1 METPS
6 YETKVQQQ
14 IEQYRH
20 VANMHELPE
29 IFHYWSNKYLRPKL
43 NALFGVDSIVDFYA
57 EYFRRATVGQPGP
70 YRFASLGAGECSLE
84 IQLAVRLRAQGLSD
98 FTIECFELSPVLIE
112 RALVAARQADVT
124 DLVQIVPVDLNQW
137 SPTKGCYTGIMA
149 SHSLHH
155 LVELEQIFS
164 SCHKS
169 LKPTGVFVT
178 NDMIG
183 RNGHMRWPEVL
194 TWVESIWRF
203 LPDRLKY
210 NRQLNCFDAE
220 FVNRDCSQESFEGVR
235 AQDILPLLIRRFGFT
250 HFLAYGGL
258 IDVFIDRGYGHN
270 FAPNNEKDAAL
281 IDFIETLNASL
292 LAQGCIKPTMM
303 FAVMSPDLAASC
315 RYDQVLSPAFSERKP
330 EMVTI

>member
-1 METPS
+1 
-6 YETKVQQQ
+6 
-14 IEQYRH
+14 
-20 VANMHELPE
+20 MHELPD

-43 NALFGVDSIVDFYA
+43 NALFGVDTIVDFYA

-84 IQLAVRLRAQGLSD
+84 IQIAVRLKAQGLSG

-112 RALVAARQADVT
+112 RAMVAARQAGVT
-124 DLVQIVPVDLNQW
+124 DQVQIAAVDLNQW
-137 SPTKGCYTGIMA
+137 TPTGGYYTGIMA

-155 LVELEQIFS
+155 FVELEQIFS
-164 SCHKS
+164 SCHQS

-194 TWVESIWRF
+194 KWVDGIWRF
-203 LPDRLKY
+203 LPDRLKF
-210 NRQLNCFDAE
+210 NQQLNCFDAE
-220 FVNRDCSQESFEGVR
+220 FVNRDCSKESFEGVR
-235 AQDILPLLIRRFGFT
+235 AQDILPLLIHRFGFT
-250 HFLAYGGL
+250 HFLACGGL
-258 IDVFIDRGYGHN
+258 VDVFIDRGYGHN
-270 FAPNNEKDAAL
+270 FATTNEKDTAL
-281 IDFIETLNASL
+281 IDFIETLNSSL

-315 RYDQVLSPAFSERKP
+315 RCADGLSPGLAVRKL
-330 EMVTI
+330 EAVS